1 MVFAVVIFAAMR
13 HHRECS
19 VMTVGETVYLS
30 SFVSDSEGYIAV
42 RT

>member
-1 MVFAVVIFAAMR
+1 MVFAVVIFAAMC

-19 VMTVGETVYLS
+19 VMIVGTVYLS

-42 RT
+42 LT